1 MNKLFQVVTRIF
13 AVFAATALSVLGA
26 GSLVGVDVYKAAAMA
41 GIGGVATVIE
51 RLSRAYV
58 EDGHLSASDI
68 NQAFAA
74 VSTDSA
80 IADAP
85 KTK

>member
-1 MNKLFQVVTRIF
+1 MINVIKRIF

-26 GSLVGVDVYKAAAMA
+26 GSLVGVDVWKAAAMA
-41 GIGGVATVIE
+41 GIGGIATVVE

-58 EDGHLSASDI
+58 EDGHLSEEDI
-68 NQAFAA
+68 NAAFSG
-74 VSTDSA
+74 VSTDSSV
-80 IADAP
+80 ADAP